1 MCDNS
6 SGRCF
11 TPWRWRLVSC
21 GRFRGLDG
29 LRKEPACCGSCGCR
43 RCVIGRCAFIDTAF
57 IARRSL
63 QKLFASC
70 FVTRRGGR
78 IVGYYA
84 LSTGAVSH
92 ADCTGKFRRNM
103 PDPMPVI
110 LLSRLS
116 IDRKHQRR
124 GLGENLFRDAVARSV

>member
-1 MCDNS
+1 M
-6 SGRCF
+6 
-11 TPWRWRLVSC
+11 
-21 GRFRGLDG
+21 
-29 LRKEPACCGSCGCR
+29 
-43 RCVIGRCAFIDTAF
+43 
-57 IARRSL
+57 
-63 QKLFASC
+63 
-70 FVTRRGGR
+70 
-78 IVGYYA
+78 
-84 LSTGAVSH
+84 SH